1 MARESS
7 GRLSLSSST
16 QRRSMRQ
23 PSRHKRDL
31 HAVSCGL
38 NRVRKTLN
46 ASNVSFAER
55 ERSGTARKRGG
66 LTMTASGSTLHFAR
80 RNSRSPSSSLMSRQ
94 SGDWSPRTPRGRT
107 VGHKTRPRQ
116 DSRPAARARV
126 PAGGDTPLGG
136 PVRSPAGV
144 SETVSPGWPAP
155 RSHRVLCA
163 QRHSGEHSTSARRVP
178 VTARGDLT

>member
-66 LTMTASGSTLHFAR
+66 LTMTASGSTYSELA
-80 RNSRSPSSSLMSRQ
+80 RSPSSSLMSRQ
-94 SGDWSPRTPRGRT
+94 SGRLG
-107 VGHKTRPRQ
+107 
-116 DSRPAARARV
+116 RPAAAPSGTSDAAPTRLKTRGSRPGARRRGHA
-126 PAGGDTPLGG
+126 PRGPG
-136 PVRSPAGV
+136 PV
-144 SETVSPGWPAP
+144 PGGGFRNGFA
-155 RSHRVLCA
+155 RLACTA
-163 QRHSGEHSTSARRVP
+163 QPPCFMRTASLRRTQHLAARRVP

>member
-46 ASNVSFAER
+46 DSNLSFAER

-66 LTMTASGSTLHFAR
+66 LTMTASGSTSSELAQPVIELDVSAVRGRLAAHRRAQETGRQDPPGSPGCPPAGTRPSGARSGPRRGFPKRFRPAGLHRA
-80 RNSRSPSSSLMSRQ
+80 RQ
-94 SGDWSPRTPRGRT
+94 SGRL
-107 VGHKTRPRQ
+107 
-116 DSRPAARARV
+116 AAHRRA
-126 PAGGDTPLGG
+126 
-136 PVRSPAGV
+136 
-144 SETVSPGWPAP
+144 
-155 RSHRVLCA
+155 HCA
-163 QRHSGEHSTSARRVP
+163 FDPKG
-178 VTARGDLT
+178 